1 VESSEREIADL
12 VVNLGAPL
20 SFGMKSKRK
29 TFATQLAD
37 DDGDDDD
44 VEAKKAKS
52 ERTTRRPDGAAAL
65 NE

>member
-1 VESSEREIADL
+1 MK
-12 VVNLGAPL
+12 L

-44 VEAKKAKS
+44 DVEAKKAKS
-52 ERTTRRPDGAAAL
+52 ERTTRRPAPRGAAAF

>member
-1 VESSEREIADL
+1 MK
-12 VVNLGAPL
+12 L

-52 ERTTRRPDGAAAL
+52 ERTARRPDGAAAL